1 MGKPTKPAALA
12 LKARVLLL
20 AASPLF
26 NGNPDYAQIVDNR
39 GVKLFS
45 QVYDREKWH
54 AAADAAKEAID
65 VAHEAGHALFD
76 FRPKNFAATLSYRS
90 EERRIGKECVRTCS
104 TRWSSE

>member
-1 MGKPTKPAALA
+1 MYFVDVMMIPFELVMWASSEFFFFKPKTAYKMRISDWSSDVCSSD

-26 NGNPDYAQIVDNR
+26 NRNPDYAQIVDNR

-54 AAADAAKEAID
+54 AAADAAKEI
-65 VAHEAGHALFD
+65 G
-76 FRPKNFAATLSYRS
+76 RATCR
-90 EERRIGKECVRTCS
+90 ERVCPSV
-104 TRWSSE
+104 